1 MGIPVWMDVDTGI
14 DDAIALMVLHALPE
28 LDVVALSAVCG
39 NSPLS
44 CSYRN
49 TRSMNTI
56 LGTRYPVYAGAEK
69 PLLREARHASAVHGE
84 NGLGDVE
91 VELPADEVLCEEPMW
106 DALYAEAV
114 QQKGQLRL
122 IATGPLTNVAIALTK
137 YPDLKDHLHTIL
149 IMGGATQGGNTT
161 PSAEFNIYAD
171 PEAASI
177 VFKAG
182 VPIVMC
188 PLDVTERILLTP
200 DEWKATA
207 ANGAKTGQFLCD
219 ILEKPWSFHKPY
231 GRAGVQMHDSVP
243 VIYLAH
249 PELFDTEEA
258 GVVVETKGTVTLGKT
273 VTDLYSDKQFD
284 FKNATVVLDADIDA
298 VKRIILNSIGQAS

>member
-1 MGIPVWMDVDTGI
+1 MRIPVWMDVDTGI
-14 DDAIALMVLHALPE
+14 DDAIALMVLHALPT
-28 LDVVALSAVCG
+28 LDVRALSAVCG

-44 CSYRN
+44 ATFRN

-56 LGTRYPVYAGAEK
+56 LKSNYPVYAGADR
-69 PLLREARHASAVHGE
+69 PLMREPVHAPAVHGT

-91 VELPADEVLCEEPMW
+91 VPLPADDVIREEKMW
-106 DALYAEAV
+106 DALYEEAV
-114 QQKGQLRL
+114 RQKGELRL

-137 YPDLKDHLHTIL
+137 YPDLKEKLHTIL

-161 PSAEFNIYAD
+161 PAAEFNMYAD
-171 PEAASI
+171 PEAAAI

-182 VPIVMC
+182 VPLIMC
-188 PLDVTERILLTP
+188 GLDVTERILLTP
-200 DEWKATA
+200 DEWENLAEKGTS
-207 ANGAKTGQFLCD
+207 TGVFLRD
-219 ILEKPWSFHKPY
+219 ILQKPWSFHKPY

-258 GVVVETKGTVTLGKT
+258 GVVVETKGSVTRGKT

-284 FKNATVVLDADIDA
+284 FKNATVVLDADVDA
-298 VKRIILNSIGQAS
+298 VKKIILDAIGQTL